1 MLLLDVGITNAS
13 GRHLF
18 QKRSIPRIP
27 HGDGHGNVLRDERC
41 SGHGNPMKLD
51 SKRGEYLDDVLGDQ
65 IQLCRVVRCG
75 RWCPGCDGVVSSLV
89 PLKAVEGSSVGEGS
103 GGSPATARRRSTGGD
118 RSLGDQLGLY

>member
-1 MLLLDVGITNAS
+1 MLLLDVGITSAS

-18 QKRSIPRIP
+18 QKRSIPRILL

-65 IQLCRVVRCG
+65 IPLCRMVHCG
-75 RWCPGCDGVVSSLV
+75 WWCPGCDDVVLSLV
-89 PLKAVEGSSVGEGS
+89 PLV
-103 GGSPATARRRSTGGD
+103 
-118 RSLGDQLGLY
+118 